1 MPGVV
6 IVGAGEA
13 GVRVA
18 QCLRLEGY
26 EGEVTLLGEEPY
38 LPYPRPPLS
47 KRVLTAGQEL
57 RSIASSDDLAASRV
71 TCRINTQVQAIEP
84 DRRLVRLANGEELS
98 YAALVLATGARARRL
113 PTIGADEVGVAY
125 LRSWDDAMRLKALL
139 HPGVRVVVVGAGFI
153 GLELAAA
160 ARMLGARV
168 TVIEYLPRVLG
179 RAVPAVLASLVA
191 DRHREEGVELL
202 LGRSISS
209 FRRAEDGT
217 ISIEVS
223 GDAEQSGSVDE
234 TISADLVIAGIGAQP
249 EVSLAEAAGLLIDNG
264 VAVDSSLR
272 SSDPHIYAVGDCCSF
287 PHGLYGGRRVRLEA
301 WRNAFDQA
309 GHVAG
314 VIAGTTIEPFSAVPW
329 FWSDQY
335 NGVLQVSGLAD
346 EAVTTV
352 ERPFTGARLL
362 FHLAADGRLV
372 SASSWGT
379 NKSVAKDARVAEML
393 IAARAHPDPVA
404 LADPDLKMKS
414 LL

>member
-26 EGEVTLLGEEPY
+26 QGDVTLLGEEPY

-57 RSIASSDDLAASRV
+57 RSIASNDDLAESRIS
-71 TCRINTQVQAIEP
+71 CRINTHVQAIKP
-84 DRRLVRLANGEELS
+84 DGRVVLLANGEELS
-98 YAALVLATGARARRL
+98 YRSLVLATGARARRL
-113 PTIGADEVGVAY
+113 PTAGADEVGVAY
-125 LRSWDDAMRLKALL
+125 LRSWDDAMRLKERL

-160 ARMLGARV
+160 ARMLGAQV

-179 RAVPAVLASLVA
+179 RAVPAVLASMVA

-209 FRRAEDGT
+209 FRRADDGT
-217 ISIEVS
+217 ISIEV
-223 GDAEQSGSVDE
+223 GDAGQPGSRSE
-234 TISADLVIAGIGAQP
+234 TLSADLVIAGIGAQP

-264 VAVDSSLR
+264 VAVDSLLR
-272 SSDPHIYAVGDCCSF
+272 SSDPDIYAVGDCCSF

-309 GHVAG
+309 GHVAR
-314 VIAGTTIEPFSAVPW
+314 VIAGTTVEPFSAVPW

-346 EAVTTV
+346 EAVATV

-372 SASSWGT
+372 SVSSWGT
-379 NKSVAKDARVAEML
+379 NKGVAKDARVAEML
-393 IAARAHPDPVA
+393 IAARAHPDPVV
-404 LADPDLKMKS
+404 LADPDVKMKS

>member
-18 QCLRLEGY
+18 QSLRAEGY
-26 EGEVTLLGEEPY
+26 EGDVTLLGEEPY

-57 RSIASSDDLAASRV
+57 RSIASNDDLAESRV
-71 TCRINTQVQAIEP
+71 TCRINTQVSAIDP

-113 PTIGADEVGVAY
+113 PTAGADEVGVAY
-125 LRSWDDAMRLKALL
+125 LRSWDDAMRLKAQL

-160 ARMLGARV
+160 ARMLGAQV

-179 RAVPAVLASLVA
+179 RAVPAVLASMVA
-191 DRHREEGVELL
+191 DRHRLEGVKLL

-217 ISIEVS
+217 ISMEV
-223 GDAEQSGSVDE
+223 GDAEQTGSLDE

-264 VAVDSSLR
+264 VAVDCLLR
-272 SSDPHIYAVGDCCSF
+272 SSDPDIYAVGDCCSF
-287 PHGLYGGRRVRLEA
+287 PHALYGGRRVRLEA
-301 WRNAFDQA
+301 WRNALDQA
-309 GHVAG
+309 SHVAG
-314 VIAGTTIEPFSAVPW
+314 VIAGNTAEPFSAVPW

-372 SASSWGT
+372 SVSSWGT

-393 IAARAHPDPVA
+393 IAARAHPDPAA
-404 LADPDLKMKS
+404 LADPDIKMKS

>member
-13 GVRVA
+13 GIRVA
-18 QCLRLEGY
+18 QCLRTEGY
-26 EGEVTLLGEEPY
+26 EGDVTLLGEEPY

-47 KRVLTAGQEL
+47 KRVLTASQEM
-57 RSIASSDDLAASRV
+57 RPIASVDDLAESRV
-71 TCRINTQVQAIEP
+71 SIRINTEVCAIER
-84 DRRLVRLANGEELS
+84 DRRVVRLADGQEVS
-98 YAALVLATGARARRL
+98 YDALVLATGARARRL
-113 PTIGADEVGVAY
+113 PTKGADDVGVAY
-125 LRSWDDAMRLKALL
+125 LRSWDDAMELKARL
-139 HPGVRVVVVGAGFI
+139 HAGQRVVVVGAGFI

-160 ARMLGARV
+160 ARMLGAQV

-179 RAVPAVLASLVA
+179 RAVPASLASMVA

-202 LGRSISS
+202 LGRNISS

-217 ISIEVS
+217 ILIQVA
-223 GDAEQSGSVDE
+223 GDAERPGSLDE

-249 EVSLAEAAGLLIDNG
+249 EVTLAEAAGLLIDNG
-264 VAVDSSLR
+264 VAVDALLR
-272 SSDPHIYAVGDCCSF
+272 SSDPNIYAVGDCCSF

-301 WRNAFDQA
+301 WRNAFDHA
-309 GHVAG
+309 SHVAA
-314 VIAGTTIEPFSAVPW
+314 VIAGTTVEPFSAVPW

-352 ERPFTGARLL
+352 EREFTGARLL

-379 NKSVAKDARVAEML
+379 NRSVAKDARVAEML
-393 IAARAHPDPVA
+393 IAAGAHPDPGA
-404 LADPDLKMKS
+404 LADPDVKMKS

>member
-18 QCLRLEGY
+18 QSLRAEGY
-26 EGEVTLLGEEPY
+26 GGDVTLLGEEPY

-57 RSIASSDDLAASRV
+57 RSIASNDDLAESRV
-71 TCRINTQVQAIEP
+71 TCRINTQVQSIEP
-84 DRRLVRLANGEELS
+84 DQRVVRLASGEELS
-98 YAALVLATGARARRL
+98 YASLVLATGARARRL
-113 PTIGADEVGVAY
+113 PTSGADEVGVAY
-125 LRSWDDAMRLKALL
+125 LRSWDDAMRLKARLFA
-139 HPGVRVVVVGAGFI
+139 GQRVVVVGAGFI

-160 ARMLGARV
+160 ARMLGAQV

-179 RAVPAVLASLVA
+179 RAVPAVLASMVA
-191 DRHREEGVELL
+191 DRHRDEGVELL

-217 ISIEVS
+217 ISIEV
-223 GDAEQSGSVDE
+223 GDAEQPGSLDE
-234 TISADLVIAGIGAQP
+234 TLSADLVIAGIGAQP

-264 VAVDSSLR
+264 VAVDSLLR
-272 SSDPHIYAVGDCCSF
+272 SSDPDIYAVGDCCSF

-309 GHVAG
+309 SHVAG
-314 VIAGTTIEPFSAVPW
+314 VIAGSTVEPFRAVPW

-372 SASSWGT
+372 SVSSWGT
-379 NKSVAKDARVAEML
+379 NRSVAKDARVAEML

-404 LADPDLKMKS
+404 LADPDVKMKS